1 MPKYLAL
8 HHGSSLFDLYGNSG
22 FDIGVRARAGGW
34 RQGRATQGMD
44 GVWEPVNEVIKLRVN
59 GEGTAG
65 KTMPSRIHAL
75 DLLLRRANEYT
86 NRSHAGID
94 RLWLVSQMQHET
106 GAKRRSLVLNG
117 TTRLNTGTLSKIA
130 DSDTMLDMDLVLT
143 RHPFWE
149 DRTYIQHYYRTLLA
163 SVGGMASM
171 STRVEGDAPARI
183 SFLRVRLQ
191 DAQTTPTTEA
201 WIGFRSN
208 ALGNPDNFQ
217 PNWDCGDS
225 DNDFGD
231 GVSRVTGQSYAH
243 NGQIARWTPGDS
255 NLEDRITVKMGNIT
269 SNLSDQNGTFLVLLR
284 AKVSTGATS
293 KFRVRMLSG
302 YYDEAPGGAS
312 ETKWKVGSR
321 VAIPAHG
328 TGDWFY
334 YPMGI
339 VNIPGDRVLVFKP
352 LLQHFALR
360 LEAEE
365 YSAGSGTLDMD
376 TFTLI
381 PVTEGAIHLSDMY
394 LRSWFGAVHE
404 VNVTTEPDDETVA
417 YTISSTSTYGHRSC
431 PIDLYH
437 WGLPTGYKVNIIG
450 ACQQEQESV
459 YANTFVTDFNF
470 YQRWI
475 SMRNYY

>member
-1 MPKYLAL
+1 MAKVLEL
-8 HHGSSLFDLYGNSG
+8 RHGAQVFDLYGNTY
-22 FDIGVRARAGGW
+22 GVQMREGGW
-34 RQGRATQGMD
+34 RQGRSTQGMD
-44 GVWEPVNEVIKLRVN
+44 GVWEPVDEVIKLRIN
-59 GEGTAG
+59 GEGSMG
-65 KTMPSRIHAL
+65 KTMPSRIHTL

-86 NRSHAGID
+86 NRTHAGLD
-94 RLWLVSQMQHET
+94 RLWILSQIQSET
-106 GAKRRSLVLNG
+106 STRRSLVLNG
-117 TTRLNTGTLSKIA
+117 TTRFNTGTLSKIA
-130 DSDTMLDMDLVLT
+130 DGDTMLDMDLALT

-149 DRTYIQHYYRTLLA
+149 DMSYIQHYYATTLS
-163 SVGGMASM
+163 SVGGMANM

-183 SFLRVRLQ
+183 NFFRVRLP
-191 DAQTTPTTEA
+191 DSQTTPVTEA

-208 ALGNPDNFQ
+208 ELGDPDYFQ

-225 DNDFGD
+225 ENDFGD

-243 NGQIARWTPGDS
+243 NGQIARWTPGDT
-255 NLEDRITVKMGNIT
+255 NLLDRVTVEMGNIT
-269 SNLSDQNGTFLVLLR
+269 SDISDQNGTFLVLLR

-293 KFRVRMLSG
+293 TFRVRMLSG
-302 YYDEAPGGAS
+302 YYDQEPGGSS

-334 YPMGI
+334 YPMGF
-339 VNIPGDRVLVFKP
+339 VNIPGDRVLVLNS
-352 LLQHFALR
+352 LLRHFALR

-365 YSAGSGTLDMD
+365 YTSGSGTLDLD

-381 PVTEGAIHLSDMY
+381 PVTEGAVHLSDMY
-394 LRSWFGAVHE
+394 LRNWSGLWE
-404 VNVTTEPDDETVA
+404 VNITTEPDDETVA
-417 YTISSTSTYGHRSC
+417 YNISNSDSTGHRSC

-450 ACQQEQESV
+450 ACQQEQEQV
-459 YANTFVTDFNF
+459 YGNTFTVDFNF